1 MSETMA
7 PMPKLAALRWLVHNS
22 PVTVASYTEL
32 AEVFGWERAKTWKVV
47 QEWRRKGYLET
58 NTAPDTGSLTV
69 AILPNVLPL
78 GASDDTGEGESDTVR
93 EGAAPLPSVSE
104 PHLQQVAPPEE
115 NGNAPREHR
124 SSEPAVD
131 TVYARY
137 VDQPRETVPPADA
150 LDWLARMIAIG
161 MACITAYFSIH
172 GLLTL
177 FPGDEIGVTVFGV
190 GVEALKVGGVMY
202 LSRHARTVWWLWRW
216 AAIAAI
222 VIAAGLN
229 SASVYAK
236 FASLHSQSPAAAAAT
251 REASAAELDARIEQ
265 FQGRVNDLTRRAAV
279 LDDATNSIG
288 KKATASGTAK
298 TLNNVRPERASLST
312 DRDSAA
318 TELARLKAQ
327 RGRIT
332 AADHQASAEEL
343 PLLLM
348 ANLTGTDMATVL
360 RWLVC
365 AVVICGDP
373 AALVLLAAVGSR
385 RRREGGAA

>member
-1 MSETMA
+1 MTDTTAVPMSKNQA
-7 PMPKLAALRWLVHNS
+7 LAWLVQHS
-22 PVTVASYTEL
+22 PVIVASYTEL
-32 AEVFGWERAKTWKVV
+32 ANVFSWERAKTWKVI
-47 QEWRRKGYLET
+47 QSWRRKGYLET
-58 NTAPDTGSLTV
+58 ETAPDTGRLTV
-69 AILPNVLPL
+69 SIVPNVVPISVL
-78 GASDDTGEGESDTVR
+78 DDAPDDDGDGVSNTVR
-93 EGAAPLPSVSE
+93 EGTSPLPA
-104 PHLQQVAPPEE
+104 HAD
-115 NGNAPREHR
+115 HR
-124 SSEPAVD
+124 SPTPAPDGSEPAVD

-137 VDQPRETVPPADA
+137 VDQPRETVAPADA

-161 MACITAYFSIH
+161 VACITAYFSIH

-177 FPGDEIGVTVFGV
+177 FPGDEIGVTVFGI

-216 AAIAAI
+216 LAILAI

-236 FASLHSQSPAAAAAT
+236 FAALHSQSPAAAAAT

-265 FQGRVNDLTRRAAV
+265 YQSRVNDLTRRAAV

-312 DRDSAA
+312 ELGTASG
-318 TELARLKAQ
+318 ELARLKAQ
-327 RGRIT
+327 RGHIT

-348 ANLTGTDMATVL
+348 ANLTGTDIATVL

-385 RRREGGAA
+385 RKGGAS